1 MKYNSPTLNN
11 QIIAY
16 LIVNKITSSSNDFST
31 GAPLGEEDQILK
43 WNNTLG
49 PKPTQFQLD
58 SAWATYSVTLAWL
71 DFRNERSTLLKDC
84 DYTQLPDYNGL
95 DKAAWATY
103 RQALRDIP
111 QNQSDPNNIVWPTLP
126 T

>member
-1 MKYNSPTLNN
+1 MKYNIPTLSNK
-11 QIIAY
+11 IIAY
-16 LIVNKITSSSNDFST
+16 LSVNKITSSSNDFST
-31 GAPLGEEDQILK
+31 GIPLGEEDQILK
-43 WNNTLG
+43 WNDTLG
-49 PKPTQFQLD
+49 SKPTQSQLD
-58 SAWATYSVTLAWL
+58 SAWTTFSVKLAWL

-111 QNQSDPNNIVWPTLP
+111 QNQTDPSNITWPVSP